1 MLRRRNRVEL
11 FVVIIFLGGLC
22 NIANSLNR
30 DELFPFG
37 TEHQDEHLEV
47 GDDLSSPR
55 IDLKSP
61 FMFYGNQIAYVFV
74 RSLISQ

>member
-1 MLRRRNRVEL
+1 MLKRSNRIEL
-11 FVVIIFLGGLC
+11 LVVIIFLGGLC
-22 NIANSLNR
+22 NPANSLTR

-61 FMFYGNQIAYVFV
+61 FTFYGNQIAYLYV
-74 RSLISQ
+74 RSLIS